1 MRAILTGGTRRSL
14 AALLDD
20 ALVAGDTALAARRFA
35 EYRESPANAYVDVES
50 EGNAAAYALL
60 NANRVAHAVTVF
72 ELTTRF
78 YARSANAHDS
88 LGEAYERAGR
98 RDAAIAEYRKALS
111 LNANAES
118 SRAALRRLGVP
129 PA

>member
-1 MRAILTGGTRRSL
+1 M
-14 AALLDD
+14 
-20 ALVAGDTALAARRFA
+20 
-35 EYRESPANAYVDVES
+35 YVDVES
-50 EGNAAAYALL
+50 EGNAAGYALL

-72 ELTTRF
+72 ELTARF
-78 YARSANAHDS
+78 YPRSANAHDS
-88 LGEAYERAGR
+88 LGEGYERAGR
-98 RDAAIAEYRKALS
+98 RDAAIAEYRKALT